1 MRNHKLLMAMTLDTA
16 VLICLILFA
25 LRKECS
31 TGAFIS
37 ELPLHC
43 NPSPAPLYFLDMI
56 DDFEVSLD
64 SSNSLNLINSPQE
77 PWSFQN
83 LPGWCIRA
91 HKTSASYF
99 NFGNSSF

>member
-1 MRNHKLLMAMTLDTA
+1 MLMAMTLDTA

-25 LRKECS
+25 LRKESS

-64 SSNSLNLINSPQE
+64 GSNSLNLINSPQE
-77 PWSFQN
+77 PRSCQN
-83 LPGWCIRA
+83 LPGWCMRA
-91 HKTSASYF
+91 AQNFSALF
-99 NFGNSSF
+99 QFR